1 VRLGDARR
9 EVEADS
15 DRRMARGDVG
25 DRHRG
30 ALARVYRGQVG
41 MVNYLG
47 IDPGNS
53 GALALVDSDGAH
65 IDTIKLKETPR
76 DVWAWLDECR
86 GSIAFAVLEKVHS
99 MPRQGV
105 ASSFKFGES
114 FGFCQGMLT
123 AAGVRFEFATPQKW
137 QKAMQCRTGGD
148 KNVSKARAQALF
160 PGVKITHAIAD
171 ALLIADYA
179 RRVRVR
185 P

>member
-1 VRLGDARR
+1 MP
-9 EVEADS
+9 DS
-15 DRRMARGDVG
+15 LR
-25 DRHRG
+25 
-30 ALARVYRGQVG
+30 
-41 MVNYLG
+41 NYLG

-65 IDTIKLKETPR
+65 IDTIRLKGTPR

-148 KNVSKARAQALF
+148 KNISKARAQALF
-160 PGVKITHAIAD
+160 PGIKITHAIAD

-179 RRVRVR
+179 RRLRER
-185 P
+185 DA